1 MAGNNLSP
9 RQKMIGMMYLVLT
22 ALLALNVSKQ
32 VLDAF
37 AKINDGILKTTS
49 NFDNKNQ
56 EVYNEFNL
64 AYLNN
69 PVKTAQYY
77 NKAYVVK
84 SKSDSIV
91 DFIQGLKFDL
101 IMSSDGGVKL
111 EGENLDKDGKPQPLK
126 NLFYKDL
133 TASQK
138 AKKIVEVKRK
148 KDKQASGSFLLKEK
162 NGQDL
167 QNSLES
173 FKKHALSI
181 VDDESLSKS
190 ISEILNF
197 EKEKVNVGSREKY
210 QSWLEVNFDQMPLVA
225 AVTLLS
231 KVQADIRNVES
242 DLITYLKKEIDAGSL
257 KFTSAE
263 AIQIAPSNYVF
274 VGDSF
279 KADVFLAA
287 KDSTQN
293 PLIYVG
299 DYEVDENG
307 NYNMIG
313 NYDSIPVKGGKGKFA
328 VKTRKQG
335 YQSWGGLI
343 AMKTEEGTKMYPFN
357 GEYQVAAQS
366 FVVSPTK
373 MNLLYILGG
382 EMGNPIDVSVP
393 GVSKDKI
400 KVSCTNGLI
409 KKVGDSW
416 MAFPKKPGK
425 ANITVSAEIQGKN
438 RTMGTMEF
446 RVKRAPE
453 PTPKINFAK
462 NGKVKQNLLI
472 SKDCKVLAKLE
483 NFEFNIKNTVVGFS
497 MEGVYKGKRVVMP
510 TLGNKLSNEMIDFVK
525 DLPRGSVVTFFKIAS
540 KDPSGKKSILS
551 PIRIEI
557 N

>member
-32 VLDAF
+32 VLEAF
-37 AKINDGILKTTS
+37 TKINNGITMTTS
-49 NFDNKNQ
+49 NFNSKNQ
-56 EVYNEFNL
+56 EVYSEFNE
-64 AYLNN
+64 AYFNN
-69 PVKTAQYY
+69 PVKTEQYY
-77 NKAYVVK
+77 KKANVVK

-91 DFIQGLKFDL
+91 DFIQSLKFNL
-101 IMSSDGGVKL
+101 IMETDGGVKL
-111 EGENLDKDGKPQPLK
+111 EGENLDSDRNPQPLK
-126 NLFYKDL
+126 NLLYSDL
-133 TASQK
+133 SPTQK
-138 AKKIVEVKRK
+138 TKKIIEVKRK
-148 KDKQASGSFLLKEK
+148 KDKQASGEFLVKNQ

-173 FKKHALSI
+173 FKSYAISL
-181 VDDESLSKS
+181 VDDKPLVNS

-197 EKEKVNVGSREKY
+197 DDVKVNVGSREKY
-210 QSWLEVNFDQMPLVA
+210 KSWLYANFDDMPLVA
-225 AVTLLS
+225 AVALLS
-231 KVQADIRNVES
+231 KVQADVRNVES
-242 DLITYLKKEIDAGSL
+242 DLINYLKKEIDAGSL

-279 KADVFLAA
+279 KADIFLAA

-293 PLIYVG
+293 PVIYVG
-299 DYEVDENG
+299 DYELDEEG
-307 NYNMIG
+307 FYKMIG
-313 NYDSIPVKGGKGKFA
+313 SYDSIPVVAGKGKFS

-335 YQSWGGLI
+335 YQNWGGLI
-343 AMKTEEGTKMYPFN
+343 TMKTDEGTKIYPFN

-400 KVSCTNGLI
+400 RVSCTNGEI
-409 KKVGDSW
+409 KKIGDSW
-416 MAFPKKPGK
+416 LAFPKKPGK

-462 NGKVKQNLLI
+462 NGKVKQNLLV

-497 MEGVYKGKRVVMP
+497 VEGVYKGRRVVKQ
-510 TLGNKLSNEMIDFVK
+510 TLGNKLSNEMIEFVK
-525 DLPRGSVVTFFKIAS
+525 DLPRGSVLTFFKIAS

-557 N
+557 I